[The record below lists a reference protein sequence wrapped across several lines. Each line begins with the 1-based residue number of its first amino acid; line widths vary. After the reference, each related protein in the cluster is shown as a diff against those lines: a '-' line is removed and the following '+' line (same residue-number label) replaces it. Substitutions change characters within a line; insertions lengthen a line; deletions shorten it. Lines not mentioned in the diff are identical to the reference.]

1 MIKKQLL
8 NDFKKSIISPVGAN
22 KKQIADTAVD
32 QLFNGLYVNQKY
44 SMFTVSGSTTSSVA
58 EIFLPK
64 NSVIRDVIAVCKEPI
79 YGMTGSM
86 AVELYIDAKA
96 DDYNETGNTGGTP
109 AFVMTFNDTDTI
121 EDALSGSDAPGG
133 AGTIALVLPGTGS
146 ETNFVADTPGGPW
159 FAEPTSNFEFNFAGD
174 VDQPHGYMLED
185 TTIKA
190 AFHLIDSEADTGDVP
205 QSQSAFNSTGQID
218 LYISYLDLY

>member
-8 NDFKKSIISPVGAN
+8 NDFKRSIIAPAGAN

-64 NSVIRDVIAVCKEPI
+64 DSVIRDIVAVCKEPI

-96 DDYNETGNTGGTP
+96 DDYDDTGNTNGTP
-109 AFVMTFNDTDTI
+109 AFNMAFNDQLV
-121 EDALSGSDAPGG
+121 DALSGSDAPGG
-133 AGTIALVLPGTGS
+133 AGTITLVSPGTGS
-146 ETNFVADTPGGPW
+146 QTNFVNDSQTDGWFAIPNSDFETNF
-159 FAEPTSNFEFNFAGD
+159 AGNTN
-174 VDQPHGYMLED
+174 QPHGYMLED

-190 AFHLIDSEADTGDVP
+190 AFHLIDIEANQGDVP

>member
-8 NDFKKSIISPVGAN
+8 NDFKRSIIAPAGAN

-32 QLFNGLYVNQKY
+32 QLFNGLYINNKY

-86 AVELYIDAKA
+86 GVELYIDAKA
-96 DDYNETGNTGGTP
+96 DDYDDTGNTDGTP
-109 AFVMTFNDTDTI
+109 GFNMTFNDALV
-121 EDALSGSDAPGG
+121 DALSGSDAPGG
-133 AGTIALVLPGTGS
+133 AGTITLVSPGTGS
-146 ETNFVADTPGGPW
+146 ETNFVQDTPDDGW
-159 FAEPTSNFEFNFAGD
+159 FAVPSSNLEFNFAGSNN
-174 VDQPHGYMLED
+174 QPHGYMLED

-190 AFHLIDSEADTGDVP
+190 AFHLIDNEANMGDVP

-218 LYISYLDLY
+218 LYVSYLDLY

>member
-8 NDFKKSIISPVGAN
+8 NDFKKSIIAPAGAN

-32 QLFNGLYVNQKY
+32 QLFNGLYVSQKY

-86 AVELYIDAKA
+86 GVQLYVDAKA
-96 DDYNETGNTGGTP
+96 DDYDDTGNTEGTP
-109 AFVMTFNDTDTI
+109 AFYMTFNDSI

-133 AGTIALVLPGTGS
+133 AGTVTLVSPGTGS

-159 FAEPTSNFEFNFAGD
+159 FATANENFEFNFAGGD
-174 VDQPHGYMLED
+174 NQPHGYMLED

-190 AFHLIDSEADTGDVP
+190 AFHLIDNEADMGDVP